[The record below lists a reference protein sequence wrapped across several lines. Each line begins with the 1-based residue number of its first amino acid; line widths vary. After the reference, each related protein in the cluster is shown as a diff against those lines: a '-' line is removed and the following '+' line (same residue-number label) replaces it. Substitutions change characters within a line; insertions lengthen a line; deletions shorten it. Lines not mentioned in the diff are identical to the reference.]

1 MTKKF
6 KSATAA
12 GGLQIKGKK
21 VGVFGEL
28 FRHRTLYLMTL
39 PAVCFFVVFSYFPM
53 VGIYHAFIN
62 YNYADGLFGSPF
74 VGLDNFKHLFYGGWD
89 SPVWTLTKNAL
100 LYNLVFIFL
109 GNFLQC
115 FMAILL
121 TELPGKKFRRTTQTR
136 MLLPYFVSFVVVAAI
151 SYNTFNAEFGSLNT
165 FLKFMNMNPVD
176 MYSKPEAWPFIL
188 VFFNIWKGLG
198 YGTVVYLAAI
208 MGIDRE
214 MYEAAKI
221 DGCNIFQEI
230 WYITL
235 PMLKTTFIMLVLFSL
250 GNIIRG
256 QFELFY
262 QLIGRNGQLFAT
274 TDIIDTYVY
283 RALTVNFNLGL
294 STATG
299 LYQSVFGLVTIVG
312 VNAIVRKVNPENAL
326 F

>member
-6 KSATAA
+6 KSAKAA
-12 GGLQIKGKK
+12 GSLQIEGKK

-39 PAVCFFVVFSYFPM
+39 PAICFFVVFSYFPM
-53 VGIYHAFIN
+53 VGIYHAFIQ

-74 VGLDNFKHLFYGGWD
+74 VGLNNFKHLFYGGWD

-121 TELPGKKFRRTTQTR
+121 TELPGKKFRRTTQTL

-165 FLKFMNMNPVD
+165 FLKFMNMDPVD
-176 MYSKPEAWPFIL
+176 MYSMPEAWPFIL

-262 QLIGRNGQLFAT
+262 QLVGRNGQLFAT

-299 LYQSVFGLVTIVG
+299 LYQSVFGLATIVG